1 MKPAV
6 FASLKQYSR
15 EKFVKDLTSGIIV
28 AIIALPLSIALG
40 IASGVS
46 PEKGL
51 VTAIVGGFLVSLL
64 GGCNVQIGGPTGA
77 FVVIVAGAIARY
89 GIDGLIMATMM
100 AGVVL
105 ILAGILRFGKLLE
118 FIPYPVVS
126 GFTSGIAVVIFSTQ
140 VGDFLGLKTGAVP
153 AEFLQKWE
161 AYFHAMNTVSWQ
173 TALIGVF
180 TLAVALLWPRI
191 SKRIPGTLVALLAA
205 TFVAFLF
212 PQADTIGAR
221 FANISAVLPAPV
233 LPAWSLSKAAEL
245 VPTALTIAFLAGV
258 ESLLSAT
265 VADGM
270 TGIRHDSNMELVG
283 QGAANIASALF
294 GGIPVTG
301 ALARTAANIKNGG
314 RSPISGMVHSVTLLF
329 ILLIGMPY
337 VKYVPMSALAA
348 ILMLVAYNMGEWEYF
363 REMKH
368 LPKSDCAIFLTA
380 FLLTIVLDLVVAIG
394 VALALAAV
402 LVLVRLKNMVVMQ
415 AAQTEDGVMHLKVEG
430 PLFFVASQKLREM
443 IQKDRDGLN
452 TLLLDFK
459 GVPFMDASALK
470 ALAAL
475 KESAVKQGIAL
486 KIVNLQ
492 NQPRTLLA
500 QNGFELA

>member
-1 MKPAV
+1 MKPAA
-6 FASLKQYSR
+6 FACLKQYSR
-15 EKFVKDLTSGIIV
+15 EKFVKDHTAGVIV
-28 AIIALPLSIALG
+28 GIIALPLSIALG

-77 FVVIVAGAIARY
+77 FVVIVAGVIARF
-89 GIDGLIMATMM
+89 GIDGLILATMM
-100 AGVVL
+100 AGVIL
-105 ILAGILRFGKLLE
+105 ILAGVLRFGKLLE

-140 VGDFLGLKTGAVP
+140 VGDFLGLKTGSVP
-153 AEFLQKWE
+153 AEFLHKWE
-161 AYFHAMNTVSWQ
+161 AYFHAIYTVSWQ
-173 TALIGVF
+173 TALIGAF
-180 TLAVALLWPRI
+180 TLAVILLWPRI
-191 SKRIPGTLVALLAA
+191 NKRIPGTLVALLAA
-205 TFVAFLF
+205 TFVAFLL
-212 PQADTIGAR
+212 PQADTIGVR
-221 FANISAVLPAPV
+221 FKEISTAFPAPA
-233 LPAWSLSKAAEL
+233 LPAWSVSKAVAL
-245 VPTALTIAFLAGV
+245 LPTALTIAFLAGV

-270 TGIRHDSNMELVG
+270 TGMRHDPNMELVG
-283 QGAANIASALF
+283 QGAANIASAFF

-314 RSPISGMVHSVTLLF
+314 RSPVSGIVHSLALLF

-337 VKYVPMSALAA
+337 VKYVPMAALAA
-348 ILMLVAYNMGEWEYF
+348 VLMMVAYNMGEWEYF

-368 LPKSDCAIFLTA
+368 LPKSDCAVFLTA
-380 FLLTIVLDLVVAIG
+380 FLLTIVLDLVMAIG
-394 VALALAAV
+394 AALVLAAV
-402 LVLVRLKNMVVMQ
+402 LVLIRLRNMVGMQ
-415 AAQTEDGVMHLKVEG
+415 AVPAEGGVMRLKVEG
-430 PLFFVASQKLREM
+430 PLFFVAAQKLREM

-452 TLLLDFK
+452 TLLLDLQ

-475 KESAVKQGIAL
+475 KESAGKQGIAL
-486 KIVNLQ
+486 KVINLQ
-492 NQPRTLLA
+492 TQPHALLTR
-500 QNGFELA
+500 NGFELA